1 MSFLN
6 LHRKGRSNSPLETG
20 VFRIQQAESELK
32 RVARR
37 EWWLWFSAFWVTFLS
52 AAALILSFW
61 PSLFRQHEHF
71 YNLRPNQ
78 AQWSTAAL
86 LLVFNSWMLYRQ
98 WSFRRQR
105 RKLSEHAEPDDK
117 GSEIPV
123 SSEAAAS
130 VGFASSS
137 GFDPVTGMFTRASIE
152 THLGKEI
159 ARAKRQNTPLSLA
172 TVHLEEFEQI
182 AQRYNQQMSD
192 LVLKEFVRKFKRA
205 IRGSDYPVRVGP
217 GDFVLVLPE
226 CGLNEV
232 KTILNR
238 IGPLEINS
246 SGKRIAV
253 TYSTGW
259 VDYQQGDMPSDLLK
273 RAWDILHLYEK
284 AAQQAGVSTPVA
296 AS

>member
-6 LHRKGRSNSPLETG
+6 LRGKARSESPLETG
-20 VFRIQQAESELK
+20 VFRIQQAESQLK
-32 RVARR
+32 GLARR
-37 EWWLWFSAFWVTFLS
+37 EWWLWFSAFWVTLLS
-52 AAALILSFW
+52 AVALILSFW
-61 PSLFRQHEHF
+61 PSLFLHAEHF

-78 AQWSTAAL
+78 AQWSTASL
-86 LLVFNSWMLYRQ
+86 LLVFNAWMVYRQ

-105 RKLSEHAEPDDK
+105 RNLKQHSASEGPENDFAASPD
-117 GSEIPV
+117 
-123 SSEAAAS
+123 AAAS
-130 VGFASSS
+130 SGSASSP
-137 GFDPVTGMFTRASIE
+137 GIDPVTGMYTRASVEPHI
-152 THLGKEI
+152 GKEI

-182 AQRYNQQMSD
+182 AQRYGQAMSD
-192 LVLKEFVRKFKRA
+192 LVLKEFVRRFKRA
-205 IRGSDYPVRVGP
+205 IRGSDFPVRVGP

-238 IGPLEINS
+238 IGPLEITS

-253 TYSTGW
+253 AYSTGW
-259 VDYQQGDMPSDLLK
+259 VDYQTGDLPADLLK
-273 RAWDILHLYEK
+273 RAADILHLYEK
-284 AAQQAGVSTPVA
+284 AAQQTLSPTLA

>member
-6 LHRKGRSNSPLETG
+6 LRGKSRAGSPLETG
-20 VFRIQQAESELK
+20 VFRIQQAGSELK
-32 RVARR
+32 RLARR
-37 EWWLWFSAFWVTFLS
+37 EWWLWFSAFWVTLLS
-52 AAALILSFW
+52 AVALILSFW
-61 PSLFRQHEHF
+61 PSLFLHAEHF

-78 AQWSTAAL
+78 AQWSTASL
-86 LLVFNSWMLYRQ
+86 LLVFNSWMVYRQ

-105 RKLSEHAEPDDK
+105 KELQQHSASDGAE
-117 GSEIPV
+117 SVFPV
-123 SSEAAAS
+123 SPEAAAS
-130 VGFASSS
+130 AGSVSSS
-137 GFDPVTGMFTRASIE
+137 GIDPVTGMYTRASVEPHI
-152 THLGKEI
+152 GKEI

-182 AQRYNQQMSD
+182 AQRYGQAMSD
-192 LVLKEFVRKFKRA
+192 LVLKEFVRRFKRA
-205 IRGSDYPVRVGP
+205 IRGSDFPVRVGP

-238 IGPLEINS
+238 IGPLEISS

-253 TYSTGW
+253 AYSTGW
-259 VDYQQGDMPSDLLK
+259 VDYQKGDLPSDLLK
-273 RAWDILHLYEK
+273 RAADILHLYEK
-284 AAQQAGVSTPVA
+284 ATQQALSTTLA